1 MLDVDVTM
9 SNEEELWDDNVHEE
23 MMLKTTLLDQDEHE
37 ILMQKIE

>member
-23 MMLKTTLLDQDEHE
+23 MLKTTLLDQDEHE